1 MQTEE
6 AIRAAISRLTL
17 AQRARL
23 ADWLA
28 GKMREGEEPPSV
40 GEARAA
46 YALSELHMTL
56 EQYWAFEAAS
66 SQRHEFLN
74 GALYAMSGASVAHNQ
89 ITLRLAQALSRRLHG
104 GPCQVF
110 LSDLKLRLELGEDQI
125 IYYPDVMVAC
135 QPQHWGHDFIA
146 DPRLVAEVL
155 SPSTRHIDQRE
166 KSLSYQ
172 RSASIE
178 EYLILSQRE
187 CCALV
192 HRREQHWA
200 AQRLD
205 GADAALELHSL
216 GVSLRLGEI
225 YDGVRFAEP
234 PPSAAQ

>member
-1 MQTEE
+1 MRTGEE
-6 AIRAAISRLTL
+6 IRAAIMRLTL
-17 AQRARL
+17 AERARL

-56 EQYWAFEAAS
+56 EEYWAFEAAS

-74 GALYAMSGASVAHNQ
+74 GAVYAMSGASVAHNQ
-89 ITLRLAQALSRRLHG
+89 ITFRLAQALSKRLRG
-104 GPCQVF
+104 GPRQVF

-135 QPQHWGHDFIA
+135 HPEHWGRDFIA
-146 DPRLVAEVL
+146 DPMLVAEVL

-166 KSLSYQ
+166 KSLNYQ
-172 RSASIE
+172 RSPSIKE
-178 EYLILSQRE
+178 CVILSQGE

-192 HRREQHWA
+192 HCREQHWR
-200 AQRLD
+200 AQRLE
-205 GADAALELHSL
+205 GADAMLELRSL
-216 GVSLRLGEI
+216 GVSLSLGEI

-234 PPSAAQ
+234 PLSAAE

>member
-135 QPQHWGHDFIA
+135 EPRRWGRDFIA
-146 DPRLVAEVL
+146 DPTLVAEVL

-166 KSLSYQ
+166 KSLNYQ
-172 RSASIE
+172 RSPSIK
-178 EYLILSQRE
+178 EYLILSQGE

-192 HRREQHWA
+192 HCREQHWR
-200 AQRLD
+200 AQRLE
-205 GADAALELHSL
+205 GADAMLELRSL
-216 GVSLRLGEI
+216 GVSLSLGEI
-225 YDGVRFAEP
+225 YDGARVAEP
-234 PPSAAQ
+234 PLSAAQ